1 MTRIAKTGDLGIG
14 AAIDLCVAI
23 EADYAERKRKA
34 VARLGAELAEK
45 LATIRTRVPPE
56 LRGRF
61 DALRE
66 ADMDRRANEAEMP
79 KCEGCSKPIDTDG
92 GETYGLDDEGIY
104 LCSDCMDEPSHEQ
117 TTVDGL
123 GGDIASTSGSV
134 DAPTTAAAPEP
145 PWFNDEP
152 ETTLEPKR
160 IECTADE
167 MPEIDP

>member
-14 AAIDLCVAI
+14 AAIDLCVAL

-66 ADMDRRANEAEMP
+66 ADMERRADEAEMP

-104 LCSDCMDEPSHEQ
+104 LCSDCMDGTPRDQ

-123 GGDIASTSGSV
+123 GGDIASADGSAEAGTSAV
-134 DAPTTAAAPEP
+134 EPEP
-145 PWFNDEP
+145 SSN
-152 ETTLEPKR
+152 
-160 IECTADE
+160 TAHPGWAKDVARRE
-167 MPEIDP
+167 AEAERRVPRRG